1 MTHPQ
6 RTKREIGPE
15 NVICLVCLLVFF
27 GFFAVRMG
35 MLNMI
40 NTLMNTAYELLI
52 DTVFFLLALC
62 VVMGALAGLLSEFG
76 VVAMANRLLNPL
88 MQPIFGMP
96 GAASVGVVVTFLS
109 DNPAVLSLA
118 DDSYFR
124 SLFKK
129 YQFPALTNLGT
140 AYGMGLIVCT
150 YMISIAP
157 AGTSFVPAV
166 AVGFLGAVIGSV
178 ISTRMMLRF
187 TKKIYGTEAREG
199 DGSEA
204 APPTVDESGRRVRPI
219 RDGNV
224 GNRFLGAILE
234 GGEAGVKM
242 GLSIIPGVLIVCTVV
257 LMLTNGPG
265 EGGVYTGAAYEG
277 VGLLTMLAEKLE
289 FILRP
294 LFGFTSP
301 EAIGVPITALGAAG
315 AAIGIAGKLI
325 GSGLACANDIAVFTA
340 MCMCWSGYLSTHVS
354 MMNALHSKELIG
366 KSLICHTVGGFCAG
380 VAAHWLYVLIEMI

>member
-15 NVICLVCLLVFF
+15 NVIFLVCLLVFF

-88 MQPIFGMP
+88 MQPVFGMP

-315 AAIGIAGKLI
+315 AAIGIARKLI